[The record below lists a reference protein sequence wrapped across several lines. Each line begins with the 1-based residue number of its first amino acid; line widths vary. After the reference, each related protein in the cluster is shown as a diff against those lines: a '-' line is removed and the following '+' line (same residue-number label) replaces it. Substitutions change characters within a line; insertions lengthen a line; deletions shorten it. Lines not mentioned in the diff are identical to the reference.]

1 MTFLRQ
7 LFRPSQEEV
16 WQQLCIEIGGT
27 YTKGG
32 LWKGDKVTVRVKDW
46 TVTLDTYTVSTGK
59 SSTVFTRMRV
69 PYANVDGFRFKVYR
83 KNFFSNLGKVLGM
96 DDIEV
101 GYPDFD
107 NDFIIKGNDTNKV
120 ITFFSN
126 PEIRQLIQQQPKIS
140 FEVKDDEGWF
150 GAQFP
155 EGVDELYFQVN
166 GVIKDVELLKNLFEL
181 FAKTLNYLCHIGS
194 AYENDSNI
202 EL

>member
-1 MTFLRQ
+1 MLLFTVNNFL
-7 LFRPSQEEV
+7 FC
-16 WQQLCIEIGGT
+16 QQNH
-27 YTKGG
+27 
-32 LWKGDKVTVRVKDW
+32 DKRVKMDKPILKNKELETATFGAGCFW
-46 TVTLDTYTVSTGK
+46 CVEAIYQ
-59 SSTVFTRMRV
+59 
-69 PYANVDGFRFKVYR
+69 NVDGFRFKVYR
-83 KNFFSNLGKVLGM
+83 KNFFSNLGKILGM

-107 NDFIIKGNDTNKV
+107 NDFIIKCNDTAKV

-126 PEIRQLIQQQPKIS
+126 PEIRQLIQQQPEIS

-166 GVIKDVELLKNLFEL
+166 GIIKDVELLKNLFAL
-181 FAKTLNYLCHIGS
+181 FAETLNYLCHIGS
-194 AYENDSNI
+194 VYENDPKL